1 VNELDPTASVARAV
15 VAVGAS
21 AGGVAALGLLAS
33 CLPADLPAGVLV
45 VLHLGAQSAS
55 HLPHILSRQGPLP
68 ASPAVDG
75 GCIEPGH
82 IYVAAP
88 GRHLVVEPG
97 RTRLWDGPPEHSSR
111 PAIDVTFRTLAAA
124 YGTQAAAMVLSGT
137 LNDGS
142 MGLAEV
148 KHRSGLTLVQ
158 DPDEASRPEMPMHA
172 IAFAAPDHVAPI
184 AELAR
189 ITVEW
194 ARALNRLRG

>member
-1 VNELDPTASVARAV
+1 VNKLDSNGSAARVV

-21 AGGVAALGLLAS
+21 AGGVTALGLLAS
-33 CLPADLPAGVLV
+33 YLPADLPAAVLV
-45 VLHLGAQSAS
+45 VLHLGAKSGS

-68 ASPAVDG
+68 ASPAEDG
-75 GCIEPGH
+75 GGIESGH

-111 PAIDVTFRTLAAA
+111 PAIDVTFRTVAAA
-124 YGTQAAAMVLSGT
+124 YGPQAAAMVLSGT

-142 MGLAEV
+142 TGLAEV
-148 KHRSGLTLVQ
+148 KRRAGLTLVQ
-158 DPDEASRPEMPMHA
+158 DPEEAGRPEMPMHA
-172 IAFAAPDHVAPI
+172 IAFAGPDHVAPI

-194 ARALNRLRG
+194 ARALNHSRG